1 MKALL
6 DKFSNTQNRIGDIT
20 LTKSDKISDV
30 YFCFFNGIKAVIK
43 EDKLCAKKIGL
54 NREREASLLNA
65 ISHSC
70 SCPNIIFNDFNA
82 GIIIWEYIE
91 GTEVESKLILDKDFF
106 IRLGRKVK
114 NIHITDT
121 TTLSSY
127 NFLDFIEH
135 YKNIIKDSKSAVD
148 INNLISKLYNSDTQ
162 LTLCHNDL
170 TKPNILVGDT
180 ISFIDWEYASL
191 NDPHYDIATVFQSY
205 NLNANQRDAFLIGY
219 NSANIDLARVSQF
232 IALTKLTNR
241 LWGRA
246 INTLT

>member
-6 DKFSNTQNRIGDIT
+6 DKFSDTQNRIDDIT
-20 LTKSDKISDV
+20 LTKSDKISNV
-30 YFCFFNGIKAVIK
+30 YFCFFNGIKAVLK
-43 EDKLCAKKIGL
+43 EDKFCAKKIGL

-65 ISHSC
+65 INHSC
-70 SCPNIIFNDFNA
+70 SCPNIIFNDLNA
-82 GIIIWEYIE
+82 GIIVWEYIE
-91 GTEVESKLILDKDFF
+91 GTEAKSELILNEDFL
-106 IRLGRKVK
+106 IKLGRKVK
-114 NIHITDT
+114 NIHTTDT

-135 YKNIIKDSKSAVD
+135 YINIIKDNKSVVD

-191 NDPHYDIATVFQSY
+191 NDPHYDIATVFQAY

-219 NSANIDLARVSQF
+219 NSVNVDLARVNEF
-232 IALTKLTNR
+232 IALTKFTER
-241 LWGRA
+241 LWDRA